1 MKSQEITEHLGITV
15 NPMRFAAIFCRSL
28 LDLSSI
34 AFTVDAFVH
43 TVISSLLKKGVI
55 MLNIKI

>member
-1 MKSQEITEHLGITV
+1 MKSQEITEYLEITV
-15 NPMRFAAIFCRSL
+15 NPMRFAAIFCHSL

-55 MLNIKI
+55 M